1 MLGGQVRAKVH
12 PEENALYIRHKKYYK
27 IKYLTSGRITPFLV
41 LNTIELQIT
50 RLLIFDNV

>member
-41 LNTIELQIT
+41 LNTLELQIT